1 MEVRWLPEGYSMVSK
16 AENVWEFQDANKN
29 WCFLTVTAYNGSE
42 IDIDTEDASLVENV
56 QIGNLSGLYVEKESN
71 NTLAY
76 VIQDES
82 CAIMIYSNNLDKDTL
97 IKIAQNIFLG

>member
-1 MEVRWLPEGYSMVSK
+1 MVSK

-56 QIGNLSGLYVEKESN
+56 QIGNLSGLYVEKENN

-76 VIQDES
+76 VIQDKS